1 MDRSS
6 DDGNIDDTSHQ
17 ATRTEVSMATVH
29 ATATPSTNSGR
40 EGDPTVGHD
49 LCDDP
54 IADRVDD
61 IHDFCS
67 TIFKSVP
74 EPLLPRPT
82 SSPTSPPK
90 RVYSRRTGRKQKN
103 MVASRSSVRLAAH
116 PSTVPVAER
125 ATRKL
130 MRELDFLNN
139 PSPAP
144 DAAVTAYVD
153 MYADDLPE
161 QAVMAIRAAMRLSNK
176 ELAEAL
182 ATIAQETGE
191 VEMEVP

>member
-1 MDRSS
+1 LADRSS
-6 DDGNIDDTSHQ
+6 DDGEVDDTSHR
-17 ATRTEVSMATVH
+17 ATHMATVH
-29 ATATPSTNSGR
+29 VSATPSTDSGG
-40 EGDPTVGHD
+40 EGDPTVGHYLYD
-49 LCDDP
+49 NP
-54 IADRVDD
+54 NADRVDD

-67 TIFKSVP
+67 AIFKSVP

-90 RVYSRRTGRKQKN
+90 WVCSKCMGRKQTN
-103 MVASRSSVRLAAH
+103 MIATRSSLRLAAR
-116 PSTVPVAER
+116 PSTVPMAER

-130 MRELDFLNN
+130 MRELDFINN
-139 PSPAP
+139 PSSAP
-144 DAAVTAYVD
+144 DVAVTAYVD

-161 QAVMAIRAAMRLSNK
+161 QAVMAIRAATCLSNK

-182 ATIAQETGE
+182 AAIAQETEE